1 MLFTEDATYYADLV
15 KNKKISCLKLVEYAI
30 DNAIKLQTYIK
41 LYYNYLV

>member
-30 DNAIKLQTYIK
+30 DNAIKLQPIK